1 MFRRYLLAVAAAS
14 LLAFAP
20 VGTARAQGIPVID
33 VASLIQLIQQLQY
46 WVQQIQLM
54 KNQVSQLQQS
64 YTAITGPRGMQN
76 LLAGNQRNYLPAD
89 WNQMLAVLD
98 NTAPAY
104 SGLSAQAQTV
114 MNANAV
120 LSSRDVRALSPS
132 QQQILAQGRKA
143 AALLQVMSRA
153 AYQNTSQRFAALQQL
168 INAIGAAQDAKA
180 IQDLQGRIA
189 AEQAMLQNE
198 QTKLQVLYQSAQAD
212 QLAQQQ
218 RVREQSLSGVG
229 SYGAAKHPTF

>member
-212 QLAQQQ
+212 HLAQQQ
-218 RVREQSLSGVG
+218 RVREQSFSGVG